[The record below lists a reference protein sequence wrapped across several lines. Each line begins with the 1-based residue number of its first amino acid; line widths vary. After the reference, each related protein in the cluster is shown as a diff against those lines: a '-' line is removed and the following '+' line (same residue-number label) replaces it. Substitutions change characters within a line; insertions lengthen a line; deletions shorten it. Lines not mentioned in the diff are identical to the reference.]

1 MSSKSHARGRS
12 IGLTRVSSSIGFRR
26 DTVAVCGL
34 REGVTGLFF
43 HCLGFGCVGL
53 FPNGLRAPIA
63 DTWIGLKQYD
73 HVWLFIPHRVHCC
86 AVFRLFVTDSL
97 IPLCAVFQSV
107 FMIFPLTGALVFPS
121 LSFSFFNL
129 YAAFS
134 LAEYSFF
141 CLLGFVIAL
150 DSSLFLFPPPL
161 SFDPLPWSCLNESS
175 SLKISSLRVTSLRA
189 ATQSSSFSYSCTESR
204 LNASFGIDR
213 LNSCLSATPES
224 PT

>member
-12 IGLTRVSSSIGFRR
+12 IGLTRVSSAIGFCRE
-26 DTVAVCGL
+26 TVTVLGL
-34 REGVTGLFF
+34 REGVIELFF
-43 HCLGFGCVGL
+43 HSRGFGCVGL
-53 FPNGLRAPIA
+53 LPNGLRAPIA

-73 HVWLFIPHRVHCC
+73 HVWLFIPHRVHCF
-86 AVFRLFVTDSL
+86 ALFRSSVTDSL

-107 FMIFPLTGALVFPS
+107 LMIFPLTGALPFPF
-121 LSFSFFNL
+121 LLFSFFNL
-129 YAAFS
+129 YAALS
-134 LAEYSFF
+134 STVYSFL
-141 CLLGFVIAL
+141 CLLGFVVAL

-161 SFDPLPWSCLNESS
+161 SFDPLPWSFLNESS

>member
-12 IGLTRVSSSIGFRR
+12 IGLTRVSSSIGFCRE
-26 DTVAVCGL
+26 TVAVRGL
-34 REGVTGLFF
+34 REGVIGLFF
-43 HCLGFGCVGL
+43 HFREFGCVGL
-53 FPNGLRAPIA
+53 FPNGLRAPTD

-73 HVWLFIPHRVHCC
+73 HVWLFIPQRVHCC
-86 AVFRLFVTDSL
+86 AFFRSSVTESR

-107 FMIFPLTGALVFPS
+107 LMIFPFTGALPLPF

-134 LAEYSFF
+134 SAVYSFF
-141 CLLGFVIAL
+141 CLLGFVVAL

-161 SFDPLPWSCLNESS
+161 SFDPLPWSCLSESS

-224 PT
+224 PK

>member
-12 IGLTRVSSSIGFRR
+12 IGLTRVSSSIGFCRG
-26 DTVAVCGL
+26 TVAVRGL
-34 REGVTGLFF
+34 REGVIGLVF
-43 HCLGFGCVGL
+43 HSREFGCVGL
-53 FPNGLRAPIA
+53 FPNGLRAPTA
-63 DTWIGLKQYD
+63 NTWIGFKQYD

-86 AVFRLFVTDSL
+86 ALFRSFVMDSL

-107 FMIFPLTGALVFPS
+107 FIIFPLTEVLVFPF
-121 LSFSFFNL
+121 LPFSFFNL

-134 LAEYSFF
+134 SAVYSFL
-141 CLLGFVIAL
+141 CLLGFVVAL

-161 SFDPLPWSCLNESS
+161 FFEPLPWSCLSESS
-175 SLKISSLRVTSLRA
+175 SLKISSLRVTSFRA
-189 ATQSSSFSYSCTESR
+189 AIQSPSFSYSCTESR
-204 LNASFGIDR
+204 LSASFGIDQ